1 MDQRNPVQKKE
12 GSDAVLNC
20 PACLTVICVGNYFR
34 YVMTVSFFCFSDCQR
49 HETYHTQYR
58 AMFYMNCT
66 VDTENVLR
74 YKRKNK
80 KQKRGRKSKKE
91 RRRSRSRSRSKSLG
105 RVSDATASDV
115 EDLYH
120 PGIFIP

>member
-1 MDQRNPVQKKE
+1 
-12 GSDAVLNC
+12 
-20 PACLTVICVGNYFR
+20 
-34 YVMTVSFFCFSDCQR
+34 
-49 HETYHTQYR
+49 
-58 AMFYMNCT
+58 MFYMNCT

-80 KQKRGRKSKKE
+80 KQKRGRKGKKE

-105 RVSDATASDV
+105 RISDATASDV

-120 PGIFIP
+120 PGTFLKH